1 MSQGMYQIENSFWS
15 TFSLAFG
22 ANGFIEFGREDI
34 DPIPNGGSE
43 MYSNCALGLNPHID
57 QQRRKFCPFVK

>member
-34 DPIPNGGSE
+34 NPIPNGGSE
-43 MYSNCALGLNPHID
+43 MYSNCTLGLYPHID
-57 QQRRKFCPFVK
+57 QQRRKLCPFVK